1 MISRSSG
8 CAATPRCDVRVM
20 TPGTSEPSGIKIS
33 FPFFLSVSSMF
44 LSLIAN
50 SFPFQDGQAGGG
62 HGLTD
67 AAAFLVGKMEGQ
79 PPCQVGELRLPDPA
93 GFLQGDRPG
102 LPRCHPAEDQGM
114 ADVVIIRIMADPI
127 AKIEADVS

>member
-20 TPGTSEPSGIKIS
+20 ASGTDEPSGIKIS

-50 SFPFQDGQAGGG
+50 SFRFRDGQAGGG

-79 PPCQVGELRLPDPA
+79 PPCPGRKLRLPGLA
-93 GFLQGDRPG
+93 GFSQD
-102 LPRCHPAEDQGM
+102 D
-114 ADVVIIRIMADPI
+114 
-127 AKIEADVS
+127 